1 MKIAG
6 ADLSISSSGIIV
18 EEIDDKTLDII
29 DVQYYGFTS
38 KKKLEQEH
46 ILYYNNKDF
55 NSDYAKYNWM
65 KSKILE
71 WTKDC
76 SYVAVED
83 FAYGKSGALGMIFSL
98 AEFEGNIKLSWVDL
112 GKKLRLYSVNSNK
125 KFFSGYGL
133 SDKIGM
139 KDAFYKWNEKK
150 PDLSTLPIVDNGKGV
165 GPTSDI
171 IDAYALCE
179 CLRMELK
186 LRAGLVQLHTLD
198 KEKIA
203 VYNVITKEHPQ
214 GLLVAPFIEK

>member
-18 EEIDDKTLDII
+18 EELDDKTLDIL

-71 WTKDC
+71 WTKDS

-98 AEFEGNIKLSWVDL
+98 AEFEGNIKLAWVDL

-139 KDAFYKWNEKK
+139 KDAFYKWKEKK

-171 IDAYALCE
+171 IDRICP
-179 CLRMELK
+179 M
-186 LRAGLVQLHTLD
+186 
-198 KEKIA
+198 
-203 VYNVITKEHPQ
+203 
-214 GLLVAPFIEK
+214 

>member
-1 MKIAG
+1 MLIYQYQVV
-6 ADLSISSSGIIV
+6 GIIV

-46 ILYYNNKDF
+46 IIYYNNKDF
-55 NSDYAKYNWM
+55 KNDYDKYTFMKNHILNWLKDTTYVAIEDYA
-65 KSKILE
+65 
-71 WTKDC
+71 
-76 SYVAVED
+76 
-83 FAYGKSGALGMIFSL
+83 FGKTGALGQIFSL
-98 AEFEGNIKLSWVDL
+98 AEFEGNIKLGL
-112 GKKLRLYSVNSNK
+112 FEEGKKLRFYSINSNK

-171 IDAYALCE
+171 CDAYALCE
-179 CLRMELK
+179 YLRMELK
-186 LRAGLVQLHTLD
+186 LRAGLVQLHELT
-198 KEKIA
+198 KQQIECFNIC
-203 VYNVITKEHPQ
+203 TKEHPQ

>member
-1 MKIAG
+1 MLIYQFQVV
-6 ADLSISSSGIIV
+6 GIIV
-18 EEIDDKTLDII
+18 EELDDKTLDIL

-46 ILYYNNKDF
+46 IIYYNNKDF
-55 NSDYAKYNWM
+55 KNDYDKYTFMKNHILNWLKDTTYVAIEDYA
-65 KSKILE
+65 
-71 WTKDC
+71 
-76 SYVAVED
+76 
-83 FAYGKSGALGMIFSL
+83 FGKTGALGQIFSL
-98 AEFEGNIKLSWVDL
+98 AEFEGNIKLGL
-112 GKKLRLYSVNSNK
+112 FEKGKKLRFYSINSNK

-171 IDAYALCE
+171 CDAYALCE
-179 CLRMELK
+179 YLRMELK
-186 LRAGLVQLHTLD
+186 LRAGLVQLHSLP
-198 KEKIA
+198 KHQIECFNIC
-203 VYNVITKEHPQ
+203 TKEHPQ

>member
-1 MKIAG
+1 MLIYQYQVV
-6 ADLSISSSGIIV
+6 GIIV
-18 EEIDDKTLDII
+18 EELDDKTLDIL

-46 ILYYNNKDF
+46 IIYYNNKDF
-55 NSDYAKYNWM
+55 KNDYDKYTFMKNHILNWLKDTTYVAIEDYA
-65 KSKILE
+65 
-71 WTKDC
+71 
-76 SYVAVED
+76 
-83 FAYGKSGALGMIFSL
+83 FGKTGALGQIFSL
-98 AEFEGNIKLSWVDL
+98 AEFEGNIKLGL
-112 GKKLRLYSVNSNK
+112 FEKGKKLRFYSINSNK

-171 IDAYALCE
+171 CDAYALCE
-179 CLRMELK
+179 YLRMELK
-186 LRAGLVQLHTLD
+186 LRAGLVQLHELT
-198 KEKIA
+198 KQQIECFNIC
-203 VYNVITKEHPQ
+203 TKEHPQ

>member
-1 MKIAG
+1 MLIYQYQVV
-6 ADLSISSSGIIV
+6 GIIV
-18 EEIDDKTLDII
+18 EELDDKTLDIL

-46 ILYYNNKDF
+46 IIYYNNKDF
-55 NSDYAKYNWM
+55 KNDYDKYTFMKNHILNWLKDTTYVAIEDYA
-65 KSKILE
+65 
-71 WTKDC
+71 
-76 SYVAVED
+76 
-83 FAYGKSGALGMIFSL
+83 FGKTGALGQIFSL
-98 AEFEGNIKLSWVDL
+98 AEFEGNIKLGL
-112 GKKLRLYSVNSNK
+112 FEEGKKLRFYSINSNK

-171 IDAYALCE
+171 CDAYALCE
-179 CLRMELK
+179 YLRMELK
-186 LRAGLVQLHTLD
+186 LRAGLVQLHELT
-198 KEKIA
+198 KQQIECFNIC
-203 VYNVITKEHPQ
+203 TKEHPQ

>member
-1 MKIAG
+1 MLIYQYQVV
-6 ADLSISSSGIIV
+6 GIIV
-18 EEIDDKTLDII
+18 EELDDKTLDIL

-46 ILYYNNKDF
+46 IIYYNNKDF
-55 NSDYAKYNWM
+55 KNDYDKYTFMKNRILNWLKDTTYVAIEDYA
-65 KSKILE
+65 
-71 WTKDC
+71 
-76 SYVAVED
+76 
-83 FAYGKSGALGMIFSL
+83 FGKTGALGQIFSL
-98 AEFEGNIKLSWVDL
+98 AEFEGNIKLGL
-112 GKKLRLYSVNSNK
+112 FEEGKKLRFYSINSNK

-171 IDAYALCE
+171 CDAYALCE
-179 CLRMELK
+179 YLRMELK
-186 LRAGLVQLHTLD
+186 LRAGLVQLHELT
-198 KEKIA
+198 KQQIECFNIC
-203 VYNVITKEHPQ
+203 TKEHPQ

>member
-1 MKIAG
+1 MQIYQFQVV
-6 ADLSISSSGIIV
+6 GIVV
-18 EEIDDKTLDII
+18 EELDDKTLDIL

-71 WTKDC
+71 WTKDS

-98 AEFEGNIKLSWVDL
+98 AEFEGNIKLAWVDL

-139 KDAFYKWNEKK
+139 KDAFYKWKEKK

-165 GPTSDI
+165 APTSDI

>member
-1 MKIAG
+1 MLIYQYQVV
-6 ADLSISSSGIIV
+6 GIIV
-18 EEIDDKTLDII
+18 EELDDKTLDIL

-46 ILYYNNKDF
+46 IIYYNNKDF
-55 NSDYAKYNWM
+55 KNDYDKYTFMKNHILNWLKDTTYVAIEDYA
-65 KSKILE
+65 
-71 WTKDC
+71 
-76 SYVAVED
+76 
-83 FAYGKSGALGMIFSL
+83 FGKTGALGQIFSL
-98 AEFEGNIKLSWVDL
+98 AEFEGNIKLGL
-112 GKKLRLYSVNSNK
+112 FEKGKKLRFYSINSNK

-171 IDAYALCE
+171 CDAYALCE
-179 CLRMELK
+179 YLRMELK
-186 LRAGLVQLHTLD
+186 LRAGLVQLHELP
-198 KEKIA
+198 KHQIECFNIC
-203 VYNVITKEHPQ
+203 TKEHPQ